1 MKNESLIKVLIPL
14 RNFIWP
20 LVFSG
25 FPSFQNFVWL
35 PASFAAA
42 VCQSYLQCEG
52 DGLEGFGCHDSPL
65 RVQEHPHQTYSSAG
79 QSKGV
84 LLSQPAPWTAAADQS
99 YSRKSSLHRK
109 VWLKRAVYSYI
120 THFKTLIS
128 CCVSVSS
135 VPLADLSEV
144 LNRVSASLWLVTE
157 AQRCPLVR
165 AAYLSVAESLKRF
178 CSETYI
184 SKLSNTL
191 MHDLQTPQQ
200 GLQVGGTQTH
210 TPKNKNKIVR
220 GAL

>member
-1 MKNESLIKVLIPL
+1 MIKVLISIQ
-14 RNFIWP
+14 NFIWP
-20 LVFSG
+20 FVFSG
-25 FPSFQNFVWL
+25 FPSFQNFVWI

-42 VCQSYLQCEG
+42 VCQSYLQCKS
-52 DGLEGFGCHDSPL
+52 DGLEGFGCHDPPL
-65 RVQEHPHQTYSSAG
+65 RVQEHPHQTHGSAG

-99 YSRKSSLHRK
+99 YSRESSLDRQ
-109 VWLKRAVYSYI
+109 VRLKRAVYSYI

-128 CCVSVSS
+128 WCVSLSS
-135 VPLADLSEV
+135 VHLGDLSEV

-165 AAYLSVAESLKRF
+165 AAYLSVAESLKTF

-200 GLQVGGTQTH
+200 GLQVGVTQTD
-210 TPKNKNKIVR
+210 TPKNKNS
-220 GAL
+220 